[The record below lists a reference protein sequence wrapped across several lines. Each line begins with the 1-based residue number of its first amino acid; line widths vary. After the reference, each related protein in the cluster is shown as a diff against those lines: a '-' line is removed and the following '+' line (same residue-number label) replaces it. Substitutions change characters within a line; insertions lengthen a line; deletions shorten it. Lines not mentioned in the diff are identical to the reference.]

1 MKRFPHWPHKP
12 ETVSSTLISATMFF
26 IGLQSIENA
35 KNRIEPGESI
45 IFSEDKKIFTILI
58 YAFICGC
65 SSFSR
70 ILHYQCK
77 GEGSIAPMSLY
88 MVFIV

>member
-1 MKRFPHWPHKP
+1 
-12 ETVSSTLISATMFF
+12 MFF

-65 SSFSR
+65 SVMLSTRAFQALSAGWNPVYR
-70 ILHYQCK
+70 
-77 GEGSIAPMSLY
+77 SI
-88 MVFIV
+88 

>member
-65 SSFSR
+65 SVMLSTRAFQALSAGWNPVYR
-70 ILHYQCK
+70 
-77 GEGSIAPMSLY
+77 SI
-88 MVFIV
+88 